1 MTQDFLTSA
10 KHADEEPTV
19 NNMIDVVNL
28 ESDPAQL
35 VQADRVHTSLYTDAK
50 LFDAEMEKIFY
61 STWVWVAHE
70 SEIPDS
76 GSYKSTYIGKQPVI
90 AVRDRKKQIHVL
102 LNRCRH
108 RGATVCEHKKGK
120 TNSFVCPYHGW
131 GYALDG
137 SLRGIPHPDS
147 YGDCLDKSELP
158 LVSLRTESYAGMI
171 FATFKDDIEPLVDFL
186 GPAKKWMD
194 LFMKQGAG
202 YGIKVPGEH
211 RFRFPGNWK
220 IQLENTTDAYHFPLV
235 HKSFLH
241 SVDQQ
246 TMDMLD
252 FVDGSGYVEDL
263 GNGHSVM
270 VMIPDLIDLEANLD
284 APIPTRFESLAQ
296 ELRDEGIEDMQVRRI
311 VRAVGGSGFNLN
323 LFPNIACSMAFF
335 RVLQP
340 ISVNETEIHHSVIL
354 MDGGP
359 AVANRYRLRL
369 HEHFQGPMGFG
380 TPDDSE
386 AWERVQKGASA
397 GEDLWIMLNRGLPGE
412 KPSEDGRVSDVS
424 AETGMRAAYQ
434 QWKKM
439 MSA

>member
-1 MTQDFLTSA
+1 M
-10 KHADEEPTV
+10 V
-19 NNMIDVVNL
+19 
-28 ESDPAQL
+28 
-35 VQADRVHTSLYTDAK
+35 
-50 LFDAEMEKIFY
+50 
-61 STWVWVAHE
+61 
-70 SEIPDS
+70 
-76 GSYKSTYIGKQPVI
+76 
-90 AVRDRKKQIHVL
+90 
-102 LNRCRH
+102 
-108 RGATVCEHKKGK
+108 
-120 TNSFVCPYHGW
+120 
-131 GYALDG
+131 
-137 SLRGIPHPDS
+137 
-147 YGDCLDKSELP
+147 
-158 LVSLRTESYAGMI
+158 

-296 ELRDEGIEDMQVRRI
+296 ELRDEGIEDLQVRRI

-323 LFPNIACSMAFF
+323 LFPNVACSMAFF

-340 ISVNETEIHHSVIL
+340 ISVNETEIHHSVIT

-359 AVANRYRLRL
+359 AAANRYRLRL

-386 AWERVQKGASA
+386 AWERVQKGANA

-412 KPSEDGRVSDVS
+412 KPSDDGRISDVS